1 MATVSDRTA
10 RRAGAAVLA
19 DEPGRTP
26 AAVGPRVYCPS
37 SAREVTDVLTWDPL
51 LDVSGDKDVLKVSAT
66 DVGTDS
72 ACGRYAALKTRP
84 FVKAAAW
91 RRACRS

>member
-1 MATVSDRTA
+1 M
-10 RRAGAAVLA
+10 
-19 DEPGRTP
+19 
-26 AAVGPRVYCPS
+26 
-37 SAREVTDVLTWDPL
+37 LTWDPL